1 MDRHDPRIERRR
13 NLRVPLGG
21 ISARIHIPGLVQPV
35 AARCTDLAVGG
46 LTLRSSYVPRA
57 GEEFRVEVSSPDQ
70 RRVFEPLNVRIVV
83 RRCHQVEAGDYEI
96 GAEVIE
102 ILD

>member
-21 ISARIHIPGLVQPV
+21 VEARIHVPGQVLPV
-35 AARCTDLAVGG
+35 AARCTDVAVGG
-46 LTLRSSYVPRA
+46 LTLRSDYVPRA
-57 GEEFRVEVSSPDQ
+57 GEQLRVEVASPGRQ
-70 RRVFEPLNVRIVV
+70 RQFEPLNVRIIV
-83 RRCHQVEAGDYEI
+83 RRCHQIGPGDYEI
-96 GAEVIE
+96 GAEILE